1 MTRVMAGFYAIVI
14 AAFIAAS
21 MYLTGSLTAS
31 DITGLIGIS

>member
-1 MTRVMAGFYAIVI
+1 MTRVMAGLYAIVI

-31 DITGLIGIS
+31 DITGLVGIF